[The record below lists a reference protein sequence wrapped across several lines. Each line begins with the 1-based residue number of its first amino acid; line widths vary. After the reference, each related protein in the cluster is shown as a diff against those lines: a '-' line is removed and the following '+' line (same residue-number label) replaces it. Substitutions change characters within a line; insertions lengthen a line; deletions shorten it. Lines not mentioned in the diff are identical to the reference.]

1 MTPRALRHAGLLG
14 FELPGLEDCAGL
26 RHVFAARD
34 PANGAG
40 NLSLS
45 GGRDRAAALA
55 VRAAWSAHL
64 GVRPADWTCGALVH
78 GVAIRV
84 VGEADRGR
92 GARDSA
98 HVLTACDGLIT
109 ETPELPLYLPVADCG
124 AVLIHRGGA
133 RPRLGLFHAGW
144 RGLAAGILREAVRRM
159 REGADDGATWT
170 AAISPCA
177 RAAFYAVGPE
187 VLALA
192 PAAAVRRRGGC
203 GFVDIGAWCVAELHA
218 AGLPA
223 PAVHDCGLDTLDDA
237 RCFSHRREGAA
248 GGRNGL
254 VAALSD
260 RRP

>member
-1 MTPRALRHAGLLG
+1 MNPRVLRHAGLLG
-14 FELPGLEDCAGL
+14 FELPGLEGCAGL

-34 PANGAG
+34 PATGAG

-45 GGRDRAAALA
+45 GKRDRTAALA
-55 VRAAWSAHL
+55 ARAAWSAHL
-64 GVRPADWTCGALVH
+64 GVQPQDWTCGALVH
-78 GVAIRV
+78 GAAIRV

-92 GARDSA
+92 GAQDSA

-109 ETPELPLYLPVADCG
+109 ETPKLPLYLPVADCG

-159 REGADDGATWT
+159 REGADEGATWT

-177 RAAFYAVGPE
+177 RAALYAVGPE

-192 PAAAVRRRGGC
+192 PATAVQRRGGG
-203 GFVDIGAWCVAELHA
+203 GFVDIGAWCVAELCA
-218 AGLPA
+218 AGLA
-223 PAVHDCGLDTLDDA
+223 TAAVHDCGLDTLADA
-237 RCFSHRREGAA
+237 RCFSHRREGPT

-254 VAALSD
+254 VARLND
-260 RRP
+260 HRP